1 MVLKKAR
8 NAFVAL
14 NALSTQASADRHCSI
29 GLGIISIAL
38 DDPKTASHHIDN
50 VNELPGEIRAD
61 FEACGCAPAI
71 DLINTLSD
79 HNLNTPGQLFEKL
92 GHVFTTAKQYCEY

>member
-1 MVLKKAR
+1 MIVLLT
-8 NAFVAL
+8 FVAMT
-14 NALSTQASADRHCSI
+14 ALSTQASADRHCSI

-38 DDPKTASHHIDN
+38 DDLKTATHHIN
-50 VNELPGEIRAD
+50 VNELLGEIRAD

-79 HNLNTPGQLFEKL
+79 HNLNTPGQLLEKL